1 MQEEW
6 TGYTEFLEQGCDAAL
21 FVGMHAMA
29 GTQDGNMNHTVS
41 GRDYQRLWFNGTE
54 VGETGINAALCGT
67 WGCPVLLVTGDEAS
81 CREGKA
87 LLGDGLTTVAVKR
100 AFGSGAARM
109 IPPVRARRLI
119 EEGAKKALADLK
131 AVPPYDPGSPCE
143 IKVEFKRTPPADRLR
158 FHPGVERLDGRTIRV
173 ERRHVVG
180 RLEALLL
187 RDLSGCGRLDDPEL
201 LDEREEGARERRA
214 RPSAPARTSQSICSR
229 SERASSST
237 RGEVRLLL
245 VQRQQ
250 LRRQHVAERRDGQ
263 PLRGHLDLLGALEVA
278 VVDRRRPTG

>member
-1 MQEEW
+1 VQEEW

-100 AFGSGAARM
+100 AFSSGAARQ
-109 IPPVRARRLI
+109 IPPVRARQLI

-131 AVPPYDPGSPCE
+131 AVPAYDPGSPCE
-143 IKVEFKRTPPADRLR
+143 IKVEFKRTQPADRLR

-173 ERRHVVG
+173 EAETWW
-180 RLEALLL
+180 EAWKLFFF
-187 RDLSGCGRLDDPEL
+187 E
-201 LDEREEGARERRA
+201 
-214 RPSAPARTSQSICSR
+214 T
-229 SERASSST
+229 
-237 RGEVRLLL
+237 
-245 VQRQQ
+245 
-250 LRRQHVAERRDGQ
+250 
-263 PLRGHLDLLGALEVA
+263 
-278 VVDRRRPTG
+278 

>member
-81 CREGKA
+81 CREGKT

-100 AFGSGAARM
+100 AFGSGAARQ
-109 IPPVRARRLI
+109 IPPVRARKLI
-119 EEGAKKALADLK
+119 EDGAKKALGDLK

-143 IKVEFKRTPPADRLR
+143 IKVEFKRTQPADRLR

-173 ERRHVVG
+173 EAAAWWDAWK
-180 RLEALLL
+180 LFFFE
-187 RDLSGCGRLDDPEL
+187 
-201 LDEREEGARERRA
+201 
-214 RPSAPARTSQSICSR
+214 T
-229 SERASSST
+229 
-237 RGEVRLLL
+237 
-245 VQRQQ
+245 
-250 LRRQHVAERRDGQ
+250 
-263 PLRGHLDLLGALEVA
+263 
-278 VVDRRRPTG
+278 